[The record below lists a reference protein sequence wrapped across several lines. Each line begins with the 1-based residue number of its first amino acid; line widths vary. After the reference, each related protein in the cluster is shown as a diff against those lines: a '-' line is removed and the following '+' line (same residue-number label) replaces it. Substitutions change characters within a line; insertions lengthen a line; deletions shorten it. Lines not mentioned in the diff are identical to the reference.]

1 MNTWVGRIGLA
12 CLGVAAGLASG
23 CTQPVGPEE
32 GAAQQ
37 IAQADSVDR
46 NGIHVTEEVDI
57 HASPQKIWSILV
69 DVGDYSEWNTWLT
82 MARDTT
88 NPSGPV
94 QVGDNI
100 DATVI
105 LGTGPSQATE
115 TVTVV
120 DAPGTPGQPAG
131 QVADFTWRDTIPI
144 TSCLVPAY
152 RSRTM
157 TLNADG
163 SVHFKNDLV
172 LQGAIDWVAWLS
184 EQATLHTGMH
194 DENTALRAR
203 AESGP

>member
-1 MNTWVGRIGLA
+1 MRTFVGRSSLA
-12 CLGVAAGLASG
+12 SLGVAACLAGG
-23 CTQPVGPEE
+23 CMQHVDSQEV
-32 GAAQQ
+32 AQQ
-37 IAQADSVDR
+37 TAQADSIDG
-46 NGIHVTEEVDI
+46 NGIHVTEELDI
-57 HASPQKIWSILV
+57 DATPQAIWSILV
-69 DVGDYSEWNTWLT
+69 DVDEYAQWNTWLT
-82 MARDTT
+82 QAQDTT
-88 NPSGPV
+88 TPSGPV

-105 LGTGPSQATE
+105 LGTGPSKATE

-131 QVADFTWRDTIPI
+131 QIANFTWRDTIPV

-184 EQATLHTGMH
+184 EQTTLHTGMR
-194 DENTALRAR
+194 DENTALKVR
-203 AESGP
+203 AERGP